1 MRIKPRLAY
10 LFMSKNLKNTWTLR
24 EAIYTIFH
32 NWPALLAFILI
43 GCLLGWGLSYIWP
56 SYYRA
61 SSQIYIG
68 LNPYRKFSDTYFE
81 ALANPKYSNLDNYH
95 YWQMSQ
101 LNAAILMD
109 NYLEATLDRLH
120 KADPYWQTVTVAG
133 LRAMLETEWRSSGK
147 WSLIANHPKALFAQ
161 QAAGAWS
168 DVVVEQVS
176 QAVEAARDTFRVDQ
190 QLQSNEDAILQA
202 TLRQRELS
210 AVQKDLQEWR
220 KFVQD
225 SPPAGAVEPAQRW
238 QLLATI
244 TRLADFSPVWL
255 NVLSTQPEADAETQ
269 AYLDWIDQT
278 LPLLETEA
286 ETMHQRI
293 LFLNQE
299 QIELAA
305 QYSKASRQSLS
316 FSPNIEIQRK
326 EDLAALK
333 MRPSATL
340 ILVGGVVGLLIWLL
354 TQLFIITRARSNE

>member
-1 MRIKPRLAY
+1 MRTKPHLAY
-10 LFMSKNLKNTWTLR
+10 LLMSKNLKNTWTLR

-32 NWPALLAFILI
+32 NWPALLAFILV

-190 QLQSNEDAILQA
+190 QLQSNEDELLRAD
-202 TLRQRELS
+202 LRQRELS
-210 AVQKDLQEWR
+210 IAVKNVRAWQETT
-220 KFVQD
+220 QNN
-225 SPPAGAVEPAQRW
+225 PAEASIEPARRW
-238 QLLATI
+238 QLLATVS
-244 TRLADFSPVWL
+244 RLADFSPAWMG
-255 NVLSTQPEADAETQ
+255 VLQSQPAADAKAQ
-269 AYLDWIDQT
+269 AYLDWIDQL
-278 LPLLETEA
+278 LPVIETEA
-286 ETMHQRI
+286 SAMLQRMSY
-293 LFLNQE
+293 LSQQ
-299 QIELAA
+299 QIELAT
-305 QYSKASRQSLS
+305 QYSQVSQKSLS

-326 EDLAALK
+326 EDLAAQK

-340 ILVGGVVGLLIWLL
+340 ILVGGIVGILIWLL
-354 TQLFIITRARSNE
+354 TQLGIITRPRSS